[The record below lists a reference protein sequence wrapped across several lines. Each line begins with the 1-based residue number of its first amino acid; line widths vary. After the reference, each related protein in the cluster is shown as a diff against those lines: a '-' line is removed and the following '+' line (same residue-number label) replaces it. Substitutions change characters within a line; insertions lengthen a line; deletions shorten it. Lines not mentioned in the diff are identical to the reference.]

1 MTLGLGEVLFFINY
15 ASKGIIIIEE
25 DLMFALILTLFV
37 CVLFFM
43 IYHWYIVIKGK
54 TSLEICW
61 EDPRYQPNPSIS
73 HNIKLVF
80 GTSNILI
87 GLCPSIAVLK
97 DFGY

>member
-1 MTLGLGEVLFFINY
+1 MLITQVNDFNNL
-15 ASKGIIIIEE
+15 EE
-25 DLMFALILTLFV
+25 DLIFALILTLFV

-43 IYHWYIVIKGK
+43 VYHWYIVLVGK

-73 HNIKLVF
+73 HNIRLVF

-87 GLCPSIAVLK
+87 GLCPSIEVLK
-97 DFGY
+97 DYGY